1 MYLRTS
7 VVFQEGSKFTDRSE
21 FEHFEIK
28 KLRFTLSD
36 LNVSKTFHTITF
48 RTITFH
54 KKQKILKVYTEILE
68 HIFAMLTLF
77 AW

>member
-36 LNVSKTFHTITF
+36 LNVSKTF

>member
-36 LNVSKTFHTITF
+36 LNVSKTFP
-48 RTITFH
+48 TITFH